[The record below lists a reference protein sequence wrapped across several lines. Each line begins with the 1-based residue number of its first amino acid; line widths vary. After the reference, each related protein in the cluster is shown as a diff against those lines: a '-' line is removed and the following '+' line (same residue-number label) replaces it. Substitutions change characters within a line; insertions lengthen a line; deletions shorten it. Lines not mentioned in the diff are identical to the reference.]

1 MEDYEFISSEE
12 KENAWCRLMTASLN
26 AIVSNYGGEAQQQL
40 PSFELHHLNI
50 LNVRTFST
58 SACRDFLSRL
68 KCFSLSTQLRDSDL
82 AFCIKTMEGYI
93 TFTEYLGPRLLEKL
107 TSVEELTFD
116 PSRHLALGAL
126 KKYPGYYYNVE
137 DKYFAYQFDMGL
149 ANAIMLNLRK
159 LTLRNIN
166 VCLEMRDF
174 IIRHLDTLEN
184 VELHECYANNEGLVS
199 DENEKDNS
207 AAENDPERIIW
218 HTLFT
223 QLTQELSRRKTQSL
237 PIRLREFRVSFEKP
251 ELAMHDFYRPWV
263 EPGLLARAEAKTKAE
278 PGAKVFFYSCLV
290 PDYGYPV
297 DGRTTTLVHFL

>member
-1 MEDYEFISSEE
+1 M
-12 KENAWCRLMTASLN
+12 
-26 AIVSNYGGEAQQQL
+26 
-40 PSFELHHLNI
+40 
-50 LNVRTFST
+50 
-58 SACRDFLSRL
+58 
-68 KCFSLSTQLRDSDL
+68 
-82 AFCIKTMEGYI
+82 
-93 TFTEYLGPRLLEKL
+93 EKL
-107 TSVEELTFD
+107 TSVEEFTFD

-126 KKYPGYYYNVE
+126 KKYPGHHDNIE
-137 DKYFAYQFDMGL
+137 DKYFAYQLDMGL
-149 ANAIMLNLRK
+149 ANASMLNLRK

-184 VELHECYANNEGLVS
+184 VELHECYANNEGFVS
-199 DENEKDNS
+199 EENERDDS

-223 QLTQELSRRKTQSL
+223 QLTQELSRRKAQSL
-237 PIRLREFRVSFEKP
+237 PIRLREFRVSFDKP

-290 PDYGYPV
+290 PDYGYLV
-297 DGRTTTLVHFL
+297 DGRTTTLVHFLRGRDEECFRALQAAIEDGVC